1 MTGRHHTAESRAKM
15 SAAKMGQRHPVS
27 EATKAKIRA
36 TLQGRPGHPHSPEA
50 KAKMSAVKKGIRGE
64 LTPSWKGGRV
74 RTNGYVRKFA
84 PDHPFATKGYVLEH
98 RLVMAAHLGR
108 LLRPEEIV
116 HHINKDRTDNRI
128 ENLKLLPS
136 HREHKIEHLNERKS

>member
-1 MTGRHHTAESRAKM
+1 ME
-15 SAAKMGQRHPVS
+15 
-27 EATKAKIRA
+27 
-36 TLQGRPGHPHSPEA
+36 
-50 KAKMSAVKKGIRGE
+50 
-64 LTPSWKGGRV
+64 
-74 RTNGYVRKFA
+74 
-84 PDHPFATKGYVLEH
+84 
-98 RLVMAAHLGR
+98 AHLGR